1 MNTMKS
7 YRLVR
12 VGLDG
17 FVKES
22 QQFLVFE
29 FYWFCFQLDMF
40 NYFKNNELIRDIDD
54 IVICVG

>member
-7 YRLVR
+7 HRLVR
-12 VGLDG
+12 VGSDG

-22 QQFLVFE
+22 QQFLVPE
-29 FYWFCFQLDMF
+29 LHWLCLQPDMS

-54 IVICVG
+54 TVICAG